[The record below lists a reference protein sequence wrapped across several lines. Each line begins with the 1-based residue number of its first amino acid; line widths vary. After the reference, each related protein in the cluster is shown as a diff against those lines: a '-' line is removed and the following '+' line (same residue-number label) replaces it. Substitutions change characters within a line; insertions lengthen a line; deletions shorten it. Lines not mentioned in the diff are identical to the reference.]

1 MSDVQQ
7 VLGHPTPVHN
17 TDIPFPIHNSYGRVQ
32 SGVVGK
38 DGPSTA
44 AFASL
49 WSALAKKYASN
60 SKIIFGLMNEPHD
73 MDINAFNSSLQ
84 EAVNAIRAAGA
95 KTQMILL
102 PGTDWTHASSFLST
116 NKAALSSITDPA
128 GGKSLLVYDFHQYL
142 DQDGSGTNRCVA
154 GFTD

>member
-1 MSDVQQ
+1 M
-7 VLGHPTPVHN
+7 
-17 TDIPFPIHNSYGRVQ
+17 
-32 SGVVGK
+32 GK

-49 WSALAKKYASN
+49 WRALATKYASN
-60 SKIIFGLMNEPHD
+60 SRIIFGLMNEPHD
-73 MDINAFNSSLQ
+73 MDINAFKSSLQ

-102 PGTDWTHASSFLST
+102 PGTDWSHASSFLST

-128 GGKSLLVYDFHQYL
+128 GGKSLLIYDFHQYL
-142 DQDGSGTNRCVA
+142 DQDGSGTNRCV
-154 GFTD
+154 T